1 MGRDGEGWGLARLVN
16 CTALL
21 LLEQLGEEPRNRGIA
36 RLKTKS
42 RGMRYEDIKVKYK
55 AVIEVQTGIKT
66 EKNIATE
73 FNIPPKYSFN
83 LDYQKNNLS
92 QVI

>member
-42 RGMRYEDIKVKYK
+42 RGMKKK
-55 AVIEVQTGIKT
+55 SGTKT
-66 EKNIATE
+66 
-73 FNIPPKYSFN
+73 
-83 LDYQKNNLS
+83 LR
-92 QVI
+92 